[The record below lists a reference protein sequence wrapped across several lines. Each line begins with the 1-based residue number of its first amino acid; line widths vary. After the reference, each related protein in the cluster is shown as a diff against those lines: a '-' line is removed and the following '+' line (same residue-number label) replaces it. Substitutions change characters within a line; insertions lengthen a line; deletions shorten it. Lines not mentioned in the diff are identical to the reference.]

1 MANQVYT
8 NPNATIYDKI
18 MEVAPQFKDL
28 RAEKI
33 VKINRFGERYVVDG
47 LALESRSIIE
57 YNRLRDELVAFIA
70 DSKSGQSYK
79 KVALNEVGDRFLSV
93 LSYIKMYENDERFD
107 TPRSKIEQLRKDVM
121 LAFFERL
128 GYMALFFV
136 PKENKKDFER
146 IIRETEIESYR
157 RQSQVN

>member
-33 VKINRFGERYVVDG
+33 VKINPFGERYVVDG

-70 DSKSGQSYK
+70 DSK
-79 KVALNEVGDRFLSV
+79 
-93 LSYIKMYENDERFD
+93 
-107 TPRSKIEQLRKDVM
+107 T
-121 LAFFERL
+121 
-128 GYMALFFV
+128 
-136 PKENKKDFER
+136 ER
-146 IIRETEIESYR
+146 ISKK
-157 RQSQVN
+157 